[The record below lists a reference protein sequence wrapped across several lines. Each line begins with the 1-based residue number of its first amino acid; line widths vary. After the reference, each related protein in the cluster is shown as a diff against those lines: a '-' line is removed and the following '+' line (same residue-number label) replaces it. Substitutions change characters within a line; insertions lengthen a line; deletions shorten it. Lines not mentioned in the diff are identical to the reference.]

1 VTSVTSAS
9 LLLFCN
15 PAFITSVMTVARS
28 HVGLL
33 SLPVE
38 LRLQIL
44 EHVIDGAPN
53 AGLKYP
59 TVSTTVKPDSNRTF
73 QGLILDIG
81 YSASASISILL
92 VCRQLRNELN
102 KTAFQRTVFVIRDPY
117 QVGAKYFQNLQR
129 TQLES
134 LRRVILVFQA
144 SRFGQLTSWRRPF
157 NLEGLHLD
165 NLTIALQSGTQH
177 TMGGGLSDAYIS
189 NTTRDVVGLLR
200 RLEHVNSFKIV
211 QNAAL
216 TTQLFQAWYSQI
228 IGLVL
233 KEDHYQRYDA
243 PNAPQIETTWWDWHF
258 DAAEKSFEFIARTP
272 KPVIPEPD
280 YMEMVAPLVAR
291 LMSAMEAGS
300 T

>member
-1 VTSVTSAS
+1 
-9 LLLFCN
+9 
-15 PAFITSVMTVARS
+15 
-28 HVGLL
+28 VGLL

-59 TVSTTVKPDSNRTF
+59 TVSATIKPDSNRTF

-81 YSASASISILL
+81 YSASTNLNVLL
-92 VCRQLRNELN
+92 VCRQLRYESS
-102 KTAFQRTVFVIRDPY
+102 KMAFQRTVFVIRDPY
-117 QVGAKYFQNLQR
+117 QVGAKYFQSLQR

-134 LRRVILVFQA
+134 LRRVMLVFQA
-144 SRFGQLTSWRRPF
+144 YRFSQLTSWRRPF
-157 NLEGLHLD
+157 DLEGLHLD

-177 TMGGGLSDAYIS
+177 TMGGVLSDDYIS
-189 NTTRDVVGLLR
+189 NSTRDVVGLLR

-211 QNAAL
+211 QNAAF
-216 TTQLFQAWYSQI
+216 TTQRFEAWYSQI

-243 PNAPQIETTWWDWHF
+243 PDAPQVETTWWDWHF
-258 DAAEKSFEFIARTP
+258 NAAEKSFEFIARP
-272 KPVIPEPD
+272 SKPVVPEPD
-280 YMEMVAPLVAR
+280 YMEMVAPLIAS

-300 T
+300 S